1 MTMNDEIIVMWI
13 ELFAGIWV
21 WSWIAALAFF
31 IIGGILFSFSK
42 LLKAKNTFLS
52 VCALNFMRIS
62 EVLSYIGL
70 VASVLMIIPVI
81 SKIPKQLEMYLR
93 WNNNY
98 RKSWISK
105 YVGDIKMKILS
116 IVCLTILFLI
126 TSPMLIII
134 FGSIEIFK
142 LYKYVLKITTDF
154 LEKN

>member
-116 IVCLTILFLI
+116 TVCITILFLI

-142 LYKYVLKITTDF
+142 LYKYVLKTTTDF